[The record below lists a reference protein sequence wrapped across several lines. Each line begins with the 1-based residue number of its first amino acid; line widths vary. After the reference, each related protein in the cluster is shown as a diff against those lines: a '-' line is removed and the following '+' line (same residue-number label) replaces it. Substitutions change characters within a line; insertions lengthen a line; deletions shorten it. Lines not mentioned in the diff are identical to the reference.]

1 MTVAQGTNCYTLGA
15 APCSGAGVSWTAAEL
30 DGAINGPVASIVFD
44 DSGKANVGALL
55 SSLADTQFQKDG
67 VARILANADAVEDWR
82 VGEAIAE
89 SYVIKHRAGHFPWPD
104 GRDERKRGSS
114 LPGADLVGFRG
125 PTNNACFAFGEVK
138 TSGESKHPPGAMFGR
153 TGLKQQL
160 EDLRDDK
167 TIRDDLVAYLAY
179 RALKSDWLDRYR
191 CAATRYLANPSDVYV
206 FGILIRDVAPHQDDL
221 RVRVDKLSAG
231 CPAGTVVEL
240 FAIYLPAGSISQLGT
255 KVIAAR
261 KKGGSA

>member
-1 MTVAQGTNCYTLGA
+1 M
-15 APCSGAGVSWTAAEL
+15 
-30 DGAINGPVASIVFD
+30 D
-44 DSGKANVGALL
+44 DL
-55 SSLADTQFQKDG
+55 
-67 VARILANADAVEDWR
+67 
-82 VGEAIAE
+82 
-89 SYVIKHRAGHFPWPD
+89 
-104 GRDERKRGSS
+104 
-114 LPGADLVGFRG
+114 
-125 PTNNACFAFGEVK
+125 
-138 TSGESKHPPGAMFGR
+138 
-153 TGLKQQL
+153 
-160 EDLRDDK
+160 

-255 KVIAAR
+255 KVLAAR